1 MSRRGLRILVDTS
14 FILPVLGFKTDNAVL
29 ESLPLLRL
37 CDVYYSDVSILEALW
52 KIAKAI
58 KDRERAR
65 IVLEGA
71 ELLRSSFKRV
81 EIDGKALGIAIEL
94 YWRGHKDL
102 IDDILYGV
110 SISKNLKLLTI
121 DKELRIFIKN
131 QGLEDTLLYPEELAR
146 ALGI

>member
-1 MSRRGLRILVDTS
+1 RILVDTF

-94 YWRGHKDL
+94 YLRGHKDL
-102 IDDILYGV
+102 IDNILYGV

>member
-1 MSRRGLRILVDTS
+1 MSRRGLRILVDTF
-14 FILPVLGFKTDNAVL
+14 FILPVLGFKTDNAIL
-29 ESLPLLRL
+29 NSLPLLRL

-52 KIAKAI
+52 KIVRVI
-58 KDRERAR
+58 KDREQAR

-71 ELLRSSFKRV
+71 GLLGSSFKRV

-94 YWRGHKDL
+94 YLKGHKDL
-102 IDDILYGV
+102 IDNILYGV